1 MKAQKKKTPVWVKA
15 VLLFFLCVGAIY
27 AGFPIFWMFV
37 SSFKPNTEIF
47 ANARPMMA
55 IICAGWMWWWRSWTW
70 TETRC
75 CRRAR
80 WARWC

>member
-47 ANARPMMA
+47 A
-55 IICAGWMWWWRSWTW
+55 
-70 TETRC
+70 
-75 CRRAR
+75 
-80 WARWC
+80 